1 MVITI
6 TLNVIYDDS
15 GYSYMASLELILSNG
30 DGGYLTTTDT
40 LFYLENPVDI
50 VSADINND
58 GFNDVLRNSNT
69 DDFIL
74 VNLNDNHFN

>member
-30 DGGYLTTTDT
+30 DGGYLTTPDT